1 MKVKKILIILLVIV
15 ITAFFL
21 TNFSSIYTIDDYA
34 YVIAMGL
41 DNSDD
46 SDLILS
52 LQIAIPAG
60 SSKGSES
67 SSSQSSSSIVS
78 TVKCKNINGGVNL
91 INDYLGQKLN
101 LSYCKAMVF
110 SEDIAKKGIG
120 NYICTATNDIEI
132 RPSCDIIV
140 SKCSALDYITNSKPL
155 LENLSSKYYEIA
167 SSSQKDT
174 GLTRTISLMSFYN
187 RYYDSLCEPYA
198 PLSSIEESNE
208 SGKANKTSQSN
219 QKTNQDNKVDN
230 SNQSNQAS
238 QVNPANQADQLNQ
251 TSQANQANQLNQA
264 EQAEQINSN
273 TSINK
278 KESESNSED
287 AKNEVQGKTLDSD
300 KNSDN
305 SNGGDSS
312 SSSGGNSESE
322 SSDSN
327 SGGKSESESSSS
339 SSGGKSES
347 SSKKDVE
354 KDNANA
360 KIKNQGLAIF
370 KDDKLIGEISR
381 EETLCYMLVSGKL
394 KDAVINVPSPFEDAD
409 YVSLNISSV
418 HSKNKVEIKNGTPFI
433 TCNISL
439 SARVLSSTKTS
450 NYLSKENS
458 LALEY
463 ATNSY
468 LNANITDFLYKTSK
482 ELKSDFI
489 GFGRNAVRSFKTMD
503 DWKNYDWLNKYQ
515 NSEFNV
521 NVNTTVKS
529 SYLLIG

>member
-1 MKVKKILIILLVIV
+1 MKIKKILIILLIIV

-208 SGKANKTSQSN
+208 SGKAN
-219 QKTNQDNKVDN
+219 
-230 SNQSNQAS
+230 
-238 QVNPANQADQLNQ
+238 Q
-251 TSQANQANQLNQA
+251 TSQANQKTNQA
-264 EQAEQINSN
+264 NQAEQINSN

-287 AKNEVQGKTLDSD
+287 AKNDVQGKTLDSD
-300 KNSDN
+300 KNSNDT
-305 SNGGDSS
+305 
-312 SSSGGNSESE
+312 
-322 SSDSN
+322 N
-327 SGGKSESESSSS
+327 SGGSSS

-354 KDNANA
+354 KDNASE

>member
-198 PLSSIEESNE
+198 PLSSIEESN
-208 SGKANKTSQSN
+208 
-219 QKTNQDNKVDN
+219 
-230 SNQSNQAS
+230 
-238 QVNPANQADQLNQ
+238 
-251 TSQANQANQLNQA
+251 
-264 EQAEQINSN
+264 
-273 TSINK
+273 
-278 KESESNSED
+278 SED
-287 AKNEVQGKTLDSD
+287 AKNEVQGKTLNSD

-305 SNGGDSS
+305 SNVGD
-312 SSSGGNSESE
+312 
-322 SSDSN
+322 
-327 SGGKSESESSSS
+327 SSS

-347 SSKKDVE
+347 SSKKDIE

>member
-1 MKVKKILIILLVIV
+1 MKVKNILIILLVIV

-110 SEDIAKKGIG
+110 SEEIAKKGIG

-208 SGKANKTSQSN
+208 SGKANKTSQAN
-219 QKTNQDNKVDN
+219 TKTNQDNQVDN
-230 SNQSNQAS
+230 SNQSNQTS
-238 QVNPANQADQLNQ
+238 QANQADQANQ

-264 EQAEQINSN
+264 NKAEQINSN

-278 KESESNSED
+278 KEAESNSEA

-312 SSSGGNSESE
+312 SSSGGNSES
-322 SSDSN
+322 
-327 SGGKSESESSSS
+327 
-339 SSGGKSES
+339 

-354 KDNANA
+354 KDNTNA

-503 DWKNYDWLNKYQ
+503 NWKNYDWLNKYQ

>member
-208 SGKANKTSQSN
+208 SGKAN
-219 QKTNQDNKVDN
+219 
-230 SNQSNQAS
+230 
-238 QVNPANQADQLNQ
+238 Q
-251 TSQANQANQLNQA
+251 TSQANQKTNQA
-264 EQAEQINSN
+264 NQAEQINSN

-287 AKNEVQGKTLDSD
+287 AKNDVQGKTLDSD
-300 KNSDN
+300 KNSNDTN
-305 SNGGDSS
+305 SGGSS
-312 SSSGGNSESE
+312 SSSGR
-322 SSDSN
+322 
-327 SGGKSESESSSS
+327 
-339 SSGGKSES
+339 KSES

-354 KDNANA
+354 KDNTNA

-418 HSKNKVEIKNGTPFI
+418 HSKNKVEIKNGIPFI

-468 LNANITDFLYKTSK
+468 LNANVTDFLYKTSK

>member
-110 SEDIAKKGIG
+110 SEEIAKKGIG

-312 SSSGGNSESE
+312 SSSGGNSES
-322 SSDSN
+322 
-327 SGGKSESESSSS
+327 
-339 SSGGKSES
+339 

-354 KDNANA
+354 KDNTNA

-394 KDAVINVPSPFEDAD
+394 KDAVINIPSPFEDAD

>member
-1 MKVKKILIILLVIV
+1 MKVKKFLIILLVIV

-198 PLSSIEESNE
+198 PLSSIEESN
-208 SGKANKTSQSN
+208 GG
-219 QKTNQDNKVDN
+219 
-230 SNQSNQAS
+230 
-238 QVNPANQADQLNQ
+238 
-251 TSQANQANQLNQA
+251 
-264 EQAEQINSN
+264 
-273 TSINK
+273 
-278 KESESNSED
+278 D

-300 KNSDN
+300 KKSDN
-305 SNGGDSS
+305 SNGGDYSS
-312 SSSGGNSESE
+312 SSDGKSESE

-327 SGGKSESESSSS
+327 SGGKSESEGSSS
-339 SSGGKSES
+339 SSGGNSES

-354 KDNANA
+354 KDNTNA

-468 LNANITDFLYKTSK
+468 LNATITDFLYKTSK

-503 DWKNYDWLNKYQ
+503 NWKNYDWLNKYQ

-521 NVNTTVKS
+521 NVDTTVKS

>member
-208 SGKANKTSQSN
+208 SGKAN
-219 QKTNQDNKVDN
+219 
-230 SNQSNQAS
+230 
-238 QVNPANQADQLNQ
+238 Q
-251 TSQANQANQLNQA
+251 TSQANQKTNQA
-264 EQAEQINSN
+264 NQAEQINSN

-287 AKNEVQGKTLDSD
+287 AKNDVQGKTLDSD
-300 KNSDN
+300 KNSNDTN
-305 SNGGDSS
+305 SGGSS
-312 SSSGGNSESE
+312 SSSGR
-322 SSDSN
+322 
-327 SGGKSESESSSS
+327 
-339 SSGGKSES
+339 KSES

-354 KDNANA
+354 KDNTNA

-418 HSKNKVEIKNGTPFI
+418 HSKNKVEIVNNTPFI

-503 DWKNYDWLNKYQ
+503 NWKNYDWLNKYQ

>member
-1 MKVKKILIILLVIV
+1 MKIKKILIILLIIV

-78 TVKCKNINGGVNL
+78 SVKCKNINGGVNL

-110 SEDIAKKGIG
+110 SEEIAKKGIG

-208 SGKANKTSQSN
+208 SGKANQTSQAN
-219 QKTNQDNKVDN
+219 TKTNQDNQVDN

-273 TSINK
+273 ASINK
-278 KESESNSED
+278 KESESNSEA
-287 AKNEVQGKTLDSD
+287 AKNEVQGKTLNSD
-300 KNSDN
+300 KNSNDT
-305 SNGGDSS
+305 NGG
-312 SSSGGNSESE
+312 G
-322 SSDSN
+322 
-327 SGGKSESESSSS
+327 SSSS
-339 SSGGKSES
+339 SSGKSES

-354 KDNANA
+354 KDNASE

-394 KDAVINVPSPFEDAD
+394 KEAVINVPSPFEDAD

>member
-1 MKVKKILIILLVIV
+1 MKIKKILIILLIIV

-208 SGKANKTSQSN
+208 SGKANQTSQAN
-219 QKTNQDNKVDN
+219 QKTNQDNQVDN
-230 SNQSNQAS
+230 SNQSNQES
-238 QVNPANQADQLNQ
+238 
-251 TSQANQANQLNQA
+251 QANQLNQA
-264 EQAEQINSN
+264 KQSEQINSN
-273 TSINK
+273 ASINK

-305 SNGGDSS
+305 SNGG
-312 SSSGGNSESE
+312 G
-322 SSDSN
+322 
-327 SGGKSESESSSS
+327 SSS

-354 KDNANA
+354 KDNASE

-394 KDAVINVPSPFEDAD
+394 KEAVINVPSPFEDAD

>member
-110 SEDIAKKGIG
+110 SEEIAKKGIG

-208 SGKANKTSQSN
+208 SGKANQTSQAN
-219 QKTNQDNKVDN
+219 TKTNQDNQVDN

-238 QVNPANQADQLNQ
+238 QANQ
-251 TSQANQANQLNQA
+251 S
-264 EQAEQINSN
+264 EQINSN
-273 TSINK
+273 ASINK
-278 KESESNSED
+278 KESESNSEA
-287 AKNEVQGKTLDSD
+287 AKNEVQGKTLNSD
-300 KNSDN
+300 KNSNDT
-305 SNGGDSS
+305 NGG
-312 SSSGGNSESE
+312 G
-322 SSDSN
+322 
-327 SGGKSESESSSS
+327 SSSS
-339 SSGGKSES
+339 SSGKSES

-354 KDNANA
+354 KDNASE

-394 KDAVINVPSPFEDAD
+394 KEAVINVPSPFEDAD

-418 HSKNKVEIKNGTPFI
+418 HSKNKVEIVNDTPFI

>member
-1 MKVKKILIILLVIV
+1 VKIKKILIILLVIV

-208 SGKANKTSQSN
+208 SGKAN
-219 QKTNQDNKVDN
+219 
-230 SNQSNQAS
+230 
-238 QVNPANQADQLNQ
+238 Q
-251 TSQANQANQLNQA
+251 TSQANQKTNQA
-264 EQAEQINSN
+264 NQAEQINSN

-287 AKNEVQGKTLDSD
+287 AKNDVQGKTLDSD
-300 KNSDN
+300 KNSNDTN
-305 SNGGDSS
+305 SGGSS
-312 SSSGGNSESE
+312 SSSGR
-322 SSDSN
+322 
-327 SGGKSESESSSS
+327 
-339 SSGGKSES
+339 KSES

-354 KDNANA
+354 KDNASE

-394 KDAVINVPSPFEDAD
+394 KEAVINVPSPFEDAD

>member
-60 SSKGSES
+60 SSKRSES

-198 PLSSIEESNE
+198 PLSSIEESN
-208 SGKANKTSQSN
+208 
-219 QKTNQDNKVDN
+219 
-230 SNQSNQAS
+230 
-238 QVNPANQADQLNQ
+238 
-251 TSQANQANQLNQA
+251 
-264 EQAEQINSN
+264 
-273 TSINK
+273 
-278 KESESNSED
+278 
-287 AKNEVQGKTLDSD
+287 
-300 KNSDN
+300 
-305 SNGGDSS
+305 GGDSS
-312 SSSGGNSESE
+312 SSSGG
-322 SSDSN
+322 
-327 SGGKSESESSSS
+327 KSEGEGSSS
-339 SSGGKSES
+339 SSGGKSTSEGSSSSSGGNSES

-354 KDNANA
+354 KDNASE

-418 HSKNKVEIKNGTPFI
+418 HSKNKLEIKNGTPFI

>member
-21 TNFSSIYTIDDYA
+21 TDFSSIYTIDDYA

-110 SEDIAKKGIG
+110 SEDIAKQGIG

-208 SGKANKTSQSN
+208 SGKSNKTSQSN
-219 QKTNQDNKVDN
+219 QKTNQDNQVDN
-230 SNQSNQAS
+230 SNQSNQES
-238 QVNPANQADQLNQ
+238 QVNPANQ
-251 TSQANQANQLNQA
+251 TSQSNTKTNQDNK
-264 EQAEQINSN
+264 AEQINSN
-273 TSINK
+273 ASINK

-312 SSSGGNSESE
+312 SSSGGNSES
-322 SSDSN
+322 
-327 SGGKSESESSSS
+327 
-339 SSGGKSES
+339 

-354 KDNANA
+354 KDNASE

-394 KDAVINVPSPFEDAD
+394 KEAVINVPSPFEDAD

>member
-1 MKVKKILIILLVIV
+1 MKIKKILIILLIIV

-198 PLSSIEESNE
+198 PLSSIEESN
-208 SGKANKTSQSN
+208 GG
-219 QKTNQDNKVDN
+219 
-230 SNQSNQAS
+230 
-238 QVNPANQADQLNQ
+238 
-251 TSQANQANQLNQA
+251 
-264 EQAEQINSN
+264 
-273 TSINK
+273 
-278 KESESNSED
+278 D

-305 SNGGDSS
+305 SNGGD
-312 SSSGGNSESE
+312 
-322 SSDSN
+322 
-327 SGGKSESESSSS
+327 SSS

-394 KDAVINVPSPFEDAD
+394 KDAVINIPSPFEDAD

>member
-60 SSKGSES
+60 SSKVSETYS
-67 SSSQSSSSIVS
+67 RQSSSSIVS

-174 GLTRTISLMSFYN
+174 GLTKTISLMSFYN

-208 SGKANKTSQSN
+208 SGKANKTSQAN
-219 QKTNQDNKVDN
+219 TKTNQDNQVDN

-238 QVNPANQADQLNQ
+238 QANQ
-251 TSQANQANQLNQA
+251 S
-264 EQAEQINSN
+264 EQINSN
-273 TSINK
+273 ASINK
-278 KESESNSED
+278 KESESNSEA
-287 AKNEVQGKTLDSD
+287 AKNEVQGKTLNSD
-300 KNSDN
+300 KNSNDT
-305 SNGGDSS
+305 NGG
-312 SSSGGNSESE
+312 G
-322 SSDSN
+322 
-327 SGGKSESESSSS
+327 SSSS
-339 SSGGKSES
+339 SSGKSES

-354 KDNANA
+354 KDNASE

-394 KDAVINVPSPFEDAD
+394 KEAVINVPSPFEDAD

>member
-110 SEDIAKKGIG
+110 SEEIAKKGIG

-198 PLSSIEESNE
+198 PLSSIEESN
-208 SGKANKTSQSN
+208 GG
-219 QKTNQDNKVDN
+219 
-230 SNQSNQAS
+230 
-238 QVNPANQADQLNQ
+238 
-251 TSQANQANQLNQA
+251 
-264 EQAEQINSN
+264 
-273 TSINK
+273 
-278 KESESNSED
+278 D
-287 AKNEVQGKTLDSD
+287 AKNDVQGKTLDSD

-305 SNGGDSS
+305 SNGGGSS
-312 SSSGGNSESE
+312 SSSGGN
-322 SSDSN
+322 
-327 SGGKSESESSSS
+327 
-339 SSGGKSES
+339 SES

-354 KDNANA
+354 KDNSNA

>member
-1 MKVKKILIILLVIV
+1 MKVKKFLIILLVIV

-110 SEDIAKKGIG
+110 SEEIAKKGIG

-208 SGKANKTSQSN
+208 SGKANQTSQAN
-219 QKTNQDNKVDN
+219 TKTNQDNQVDN
-230 SNQSNQAS
+230 SNQSNQES
-238 QVNPANQADQLNQ
+238 QANQADQANQ

-264 EQAEQINSN
+264 NQAEQINSN
-273 TSINK
+273 ASINK

-305 SNGGDSS
+305 SNGED
-312 SSSGGNSESE
+312 
-322 SSDSN
+322 
-327 SGGKSESESSSS
+327 SSS

-394 KDAVINVPSPFEDAD
+394 KDAVINIPSPFEDAD

>member
-78 TVKCKNINGGVNL
+78 TIKCKNINGGVNL

-198 PLSSIEESNE
+198 PLSSIEESN
-208 SGKANKTSQSN
+208 GG
-219 QKTNQDNKVDN
+219 
-230 SNQSNQAS
+230 
-238 QVNPANQADQLNQ
+238 
-251 TSQANQANQLNQA
+251 
-264 EQAEQINSN
+264 
-273 TSINK
+273 
-278 KESESNSED
+278 D
-287 AKNEVQGKTLDSD
+287 AKNEVQGKTLNSD

-305 SNGGDSS
+305 SNGGD
-312 SSSGGNSESE
+312 
-322 SSDSN
+322 
-327 SGGKSESESSSS
+327 SSS

-418 HSKNKVEIKNGTPFI
+418 HSKNKVEIKNGMPFI

>member
-1 MKVKKILIILLVIV
+1 MKIKKILIILLIIV

-198 PLSSIEESNE
+198 PLSSIEESN
-208 SGKANKTSQSN
+208 
-219 QKTNQDNKVDN
+219 
-230 SNQSNQAS
+230 
-238 QVNPANQADQLNQ
+238 
-251 TSQANQANQLNQA
+251 
-264 EQAEQINSN
+264 
-273 TSINK
+273 
-278 KESESNSED
+278 
-287 AKNEVQGKTLDSD
+287 
-300 KNSDN
+300 
-305 SNGGDSS
+305 GGDSS
-312 SSSGGNSESE
+312 SSSGG
-322 SSDSN
+322 
-327 SGGKSESESSSS
+327 KSEGEGSSS
-339 SSGGKSES
+339 SSGGKSTSEGSSSSSGGNSES

-354 KDNANA
+354 KDNASE

-394 KDAVINVPSPFEDAD
+394 KEAVINVPSPFEDAD

>member
-46 SDLILS
+46 SNLILS

-198 PLSSIEESNE
+198 PLSSIEESN
-208 SGKANKTSQSN
+208 
-219 QKTNQDNKVDN
+219 
-230 SNQSNQAS
+230 
-238 QVNPANQADQLNQ
+238 
-251 TSQANQANQLNQA
+251 
-264 EQAEQINSN
+264 
-273 TSINK
+273 
-278 KESESNSED
+278 
-287 AKNEVQGKTLDSD
+287 
-300 KNSDN
+300 
-305 SNGGDSS
+305 GGDSS
-312 SSSGGNSESE
+312 SSSGG
-322 SSDSN
+322 
-327 SGGKSESESSSS
+327 KSEGEGSSS
-339 SSGGKSES
+339 SSGGKSTSEGSSSSSGGNSES

-354 KDNANA
+354 KDNASE

-394 KDAVINVPSPFEDAD
+394 KEAVINVPSPFEDAD

>member
-110 SEDIAKKGIG
+110 SEEIAKKGIG

-208 SGKANKTSQSN
+208 SGKANKTSQ
-219 QKTNQDNKVDN
+219 
-230 SNQSNQAS
+230 
-238 QVNPANQADQLNQ
+238 ANQV
-251 TSQANQANQLNQA
+251 
-264 EQAEQINSN
+264 EQINSN

-300 KNSDN
+300 KNSNDT
-305 SNGGDSS
+305 NGGDSS
-312 SSSGGNSESE
+312 SSSGGKSENE

-327 SGGKSESESSSS
+327 SGGKSESEGSSS
-339 SSGGKSES
+339 SSGGNSES

-354 KDNANA
+354 KDNTNA

-394 KDAVINVPSPFEDAD
+394 KDAVINIPSPFEDSD

>member
-1 MKVKKILIILLVIV
+1 MKVKKFLIILLVIV

-208 SGKANKTSQSN
+208 SGKAN
-219 QKTNQDNKVDN
+219 
-230 SNQSNQAS
+230 
-238 QVNPANQADQLNQ
+238 Q

-264 EQAEQINSN
+264 NKAEQINSN
-273 TSINK
+273 ASINK

-312 SSSGGNSESE
+312 SSSGGNSES
-322 SSDSN
+322 
-327 SGGKSESESSSS
+327 
-339 SSGGKSES
+339 

-354 KDNANA
+354 KDNASE

>member
-1 MKVKKILIILLVIV
+1 MKVKNILIILLVIV

-110 SEDIAKKGIG
+110 SEEIAKKGIG

-208 SGKANKTSQSN
+208 SGKANQTSQAN
-219 QKTNQDNKVDN
+219 TKTNQDNQVDN

-300 KNSDN
+300 KNSNDT
-305 SNGGDSS
+305 NGGD
-312 SSSGGNSESE
+312 
-322 SSDSN
+322 
-327 SGGKSESESSSS
+327 SSS

-418 HSKNKVEIKNGTPFI
+418 HSKNKVEIKNGTPFV

-503 DWKNYDWLNKYQ
+503 NWKNYDWLNKYQ

-521 NVNTTVKS
+521 NINTTVKS

>member
-1 MKVKKILIILLVIV
+1 MKIKKILIILLVIV

-208 SGKANKTSQSN
+208 SGKAN
-219 QKTNQDNKVDN
+219 
-230 SNQSNQAS
+230 
-238 QVNPANQADQLNQ
+238 Q
-251 TSQANQANQLNQA
+251 TSQANQKTNQA
-264 EQAEQINSN
+264 NQAEQINSN

-287 AKNEVQGKTLDSD
+287 AKNDVQGKTLDSD
-300 KNSDN
+300 KNSNDTN
-305 SNGGDSS
+305 SGGSS
-312 SSSGGNSESE
+312 SSSGR
-322 SSDSN
+322 
-327 SGGKSESESSSS
+327 
-339 SSGGKSES
+339 KSES

-354 KDNANA
+354 KDNASE

-394 KDAVINVPSPFEDAD
+394 KEAVINVPSPFEDAD

>member
-208 SGKANKTSQSN
+208 SGKANQTSQAN
-219 QKTNQDNKVDN
+219 TKTNQDNQVDN

-238 QVNPANQADQLNQ
+238 QANQ
-251 TSQANQANQLNQA
+251 S
-264 EQAEQINSN
+264 EQINSN
-273 TSINK
+273 ASINK
-278 KESESNSED
+278 KESESNSEA
-287 AKNEVQGKTLDSD
+287 AKNEVQGKTLNSD
-300 KNSDN
+300 KNSNDT
-305 SNGGDSS
+305 NGG
-312 SSSGGNSESE
+312 G
-322 SSDSN
+322 
-327 SGGKSESESSSS
+327 SSSS
-339 SSGGKSES
+339 SSGKSES

-354 KDNANA
+354 KDNASE

-394 KDAVINVPSPFEDAD
+394 KEAVINVPSPFEDAD

>member
-60 SSKGSES
+60 SSKRSES

-198 PLSSIEESNE
+198 PLSSIEESN
-208 SGKANKTSQSN
+208 
-219 QKTNQDNKVDN
+219 
-230 SNQSNQAS
+230 
-238 QVNPANQADQLNQ
+238 
-251 TSQANQANQLNQA
+251 
-264 EQAEQINSN
+264 
-273 TSINK
+273 
-278 KESESNSED
+278 
-287 AKNEVQGKTLDSD
+287 
-300 KNSDN
+300 
-305 SNGGDSS
+305 GGDSS
-312 SSSGGNSESE
+312 SSSGG
-322 SSDSN
+322 
-327 SGGKSESESSSS
+327 KSEGEGSSS
-339 SSGGKSES
+339 SSGGKSTSEGSSSSSGGNSES

-354 KDNANA
+354 KDNASE

-394 KDAVINVPSPFEDAD
+394 KEAVINVPSPFEDAD

>member
-1 MKVKKILIILLVIV
+1 MKVKNILIILLVIV

-110 SEDIAKKGIG
+110 SEEIAKKGIG

-208 SGKANKTSQSN
+208 SGKANQTSQSN
-219 QKTNQDNKVDN
+219 QANQDNQVDN

-238 QVNPANQADQLNQ
+238 QANPANQADQLNQ

-305 SNGGDSS
+305 SNGGGSS
-312 SSSGGNSESE
+312 SSSGGN
-322 SSDSN
+322 
-327 SGGKSESESSSS
+327 
-339 SSGGKSES
+339 SES

-418 HSKNKVEIKNGTPFI
+418 HSKNKVEIKNGTPFV

-503 DWKNYDWLNKYQ
+503 NWKNYDWLNKYQ

-521 NVNTTVKS
+521 NINTTVKS

>member
-46 SDLILS
+46 SNLILS

-312 SSSGGNSESE
+312 SSSGGNSES
-322 SSDSN
+322 
-327 SGGKSESESSSS
+327 
-339 SSGGKSES
+339 

-354 KDNANA
+354 KDNTNA

-418 HSKNKVEIKNGTPFI
+418 HSKNKVEIKNGTPFV

-503 DWKNYDWLNKYQ
+503 NWKNYDWLNKYQ

-521 NVNTTVKS
+521 NINTTVKS

>member
-1 MKVKKILIILLVIV
+1 MKIKKILIILLVIV

-208 SGKANKTSQSN
+208 SGKAN
-219 QKTNQDNKVDN
+219 
-230 SNQSNQAS
+230 
-238 QVNPANQADQLNQ
+238 Q
-251 TSQANQANQLNQA
+251 TSQANQKTNQA
-264 EQAEQINSN
+264 NQAEQINSN

-287 AKNEVQGKTLDSD
+287 AKNDVQGKTLDSD
-300 KNSDN
+300 KNSNDTN
-305 SNGGDSS
+305 SGGSS
-312 SSSGGNSESE
+312 SSSGR
-322 SSDSN
+322 
-327 SGGKSESESSSS
+327 
-339 SSGGKSES
+339 KSES

-354 KDNANA
+354 KDNTNA

-394 KDAVINVPSPFEDAD
+394 KDAVINIPSPFEDAD

>member
-1 MKVKKILIILLVIV
+1 MKIKKILIILLVIV

-208 SGKANKTSQSN
+208 SGKAN
-219 QKTNQDNKVDN
+219 
-230 SNQSNQAS
+230 
-238 QVNPANQADQLNQ
+238 Q

-300 KNSDN
+300 KNSNDT
-305 SNGGDSS
+305 NGGD
-312 SSSGGNSESE
+312 
-322 SSDSN
+322 
-327 SGGKSESESSSS
+327 SSS

-347 SSKKDVE
+347 SSKKDIE

-503 DWKNYDWLNKYQ
+503 DWKKYDWLNKYQ

-521 NVNTTVKS
+521 NINTTVKS

>member
-110 SEDIAKKGIG
+110 SEEIAKKGIG

-155 LENLSSKYYEIA
+155 LEKLSSKYYEIA

-198 PLSSIEESNE
+198 PLSSIEESN
-208 SGKANKTSQSN
+208 
-219 QKTNQDNKVDN
+219 
-230 SNQSNQAS
+230 
-238 QVNPANQADQLNQ
+238 
-251 TSQANQANQLNQA
+251 
-264 EQAEQINSN
+264 
-273 TSINK
+273 
-278 KESESNSED
+278 SED

-312 SSSGGNSESE
+312 SSSGG
-322 SSDSN
+322 
-327 SGGKSESESSSS
+327 
-339 SSGGKSES
+339 KSES
-347 SSKKDVE
+347 SSKKDIE

-468 LNANITDFLYKTSK
+468 LNANVTDFLYKTSK

>member
-198 PLSSIEESNE
+198 PLSSIEKSNE
-208 SGKANKTSQSN
+208 SGKANQTSQAN
-219 QKTNQDNKVDN
+219 TKTNQDNQVDN
-230 SNQSNQAS
+230 SNQSNQES
-238 QVNPANQADQLNQ
+238 QANQADQANQ

-264 EQAEQINSN
+264 NQAEQINSN
-273 TSINK
+273 ASINK

-300 KNSDN
+300 KNSNN
-305 SNGGDSS
+305 SNGGDS
-312 SSSGGNSESE
+312 N
-322 SSDSN
+322 
-327 SGGKSESESSSS
+327 S

-354 KDNANA
+354 KDNTSE

-394 KDAVINVPSPFEDAD
+394 KEAVINVPSPFEDAD

>member
-1 MKVKKILIILLVIV
+1 MKIKKILIILLIIV

-110 SEDIAKKGIG
+110 SEEIAKKGIG

-198 PLSSIEESNE
+198 PLSSIEESN
-208 SGKANKTSQSN
+208 GG
-219 QKTNQDNKVDN
+219 
-230 SNQSNQAS
+230 
-238 QVNPANQADQLNQ
+238 
-251 TSQANQANQLNQA
+251 
-264 EQAEQINSN
+264 
-273 TSINK
+273 
-278 KESESNSED
+278 D

-312 SSSGGNSESE
+312 SSSGGNSES
-322 SSDSN
+322 
-327 SGGKSESESSSS
+327 
-339 SSGGKSES
+339 

-354 KDNANA
+354 KDNTNA

-394 KDAVINVPSPFEDAD
+394 KDAVINIPSPFEDAD

>member
-46 SDLILS
+46 SNLILS

-110 SEDIAKKGIG
+110 SEEIAKKGIG

-208 SGKANKTSQSN
+208 SGKANKTSQAN
-219 QKTNQDNKVDN
+219 TKTNQDNQVDN

-238 QVNPANQADQLNQ
+238 QANQ
-251 TSQANQANQLNQA
+251 S
-264 EQAEQINSN
+264 EQINSN
-273 TSINK
+273 ASINK
-278 KESESNSED
+278 KESESNSEV
-287 AKNEVQGKTLDSD
+287 AKNEVQGKTLNSD
-300 KNSDN
+300 KNSNDT
-305 SNGGDSS
+305 NGG
-312 SSSGGNSESE
+312 G
-322 SSDSN
+322 
-327 SGGKSESESSSS
+327 SSSS
-339 SSGGKSES
+339 SSEKSES

-354 KDNANA
+354 KDNTNA

-394 KDAVINVPSPFEDAD
+394 KEAVINVPSPFEDAD

-503 DWKNYDWLNKYQ
+503 NWKNYDWLNKYQ

-521 NVNTTVKS
+521 NINTTVKS

>member
-1 MKVKKILIILLVIV
+1 VKVKKILIILLVIV

-110 SEDIAKKGIG
+110 SEEIAKKGIG

-198 PLSSIEESNE
+198 PLSSIEESN
-208 SGKANKTSQSN
+208 
-219 QKTNQDNKVDN
+219 
-230 SNQSNQAS
+230 
-238 QVNPANQADQLNQ
+238 
-251 TSQANQANQLNQA
+251 
-264 EQAEQINSN
+264 
-273 TSINK
+273 
-278 KESESNSED
+278 SED
-287 AKNEVQGKTLDSD
+287 AKNEVQGKTLNSD

-305 SNGGDSS
+305 SNVGDSS
-312 SSSGGNSESE
+312 SSSGGKSEGE
-322 SSDSN
+322 GSDSN
-327 SGGKSESESSSS
+327 SGGKSESEGSSS

-347 SSKKDVE
+347 SSKKDIE

-394 KDAVINVPSPFEDAD
+394 KDAVINIPSPFEDSD

-468 LNANITDFLYKTSK
+468 LNANVTDFLYKTSK

>member
-1 MKVKKILIILLVIV
+1 MKVKNILIILLVIV

-110 SEDIAKKGIG
+110 SEEIAKKGIG

-208 SGKANKTSQSN
+208 SGKANQTSQAN
-219 QKTNQDNKVDN
+219 TKTNQDNQVDN

-238 QVNPANQADQLNQ
+238 Q
-251 TSQANQANQLNQA
+251 ANQLNQA
-264 EQAEQINSN
+264 NQSEQINSN
-273 TSINK
+273 ASINK
-278 KESESNSED
+278 KEAESNSED

-300 KNSDN
+300 KNSNDT
-305 SNGGDSS
+305 NGG
-312 SSSGGNSESE
+312 G
-322 SSDSN
+322 
-327 SGGKSESESSSS
+327 SSS

-347 SSKKDVE
+347 TSKKDVE
-354 KDNANA
+354 KDNTNA

-418 HSKNKVEIKNGTPFI
+418 HSKNKVEIKNGTPFV

-503 DWKNYDWLNKYQ
+503 NWKNYDWLNKYQ

>member
-1 MKVKKILIILLVIV
+1 MKIKKILIILLIIV

-208 SGKANKTSQSN
+208 SGKAN
-219 QKTNQDNKVDN
+219 
-230 SNQSNQAS
+230 
-238 QVNPANQADQLNQ
+238 Q
-251 TSQANQANQLNQA
+251 TSQANQKTNQA
-264 EQAEQINSN
+264 NQAEQINSN

-287 AKNEVQGKTLDSD
+287 AKNDVQGKTLDSD
-300 KNSDN
+300 KNSNDT
-305 SNGGDSS
+305 NGGD
-312 SSSGGNSESE
+312 
-322 SSDSN
+322 
-327 SGGKSESESSSS
+327 SSS

-394 KDAVINVPSPFEDAD
+394 KDAVINIPSPFEDAD

-521 NVNTTVKS
+521 NINTTVKS

>member
-110 SEDIAKKGIG
+110 SEDIAKQGIG

-198 PLSSIEESNE
+198 PLSSIEESN
-208 SGKANKTSQSN
+208 GG
-219 QKTNQDNKVDN
+219 
-230 SNQSNQAS
+230 
-238 QVNPANQADQLNQ
+238 
-251 TSQANQANQLNQA
+251 
-264 EQAEQINSN
+264 
-273 TSINK
+273 
-278 KESESNSED
+278 D
-287 AKNEVQGKTLDSD
+287 AKNDVQGKTLDSD

-305 SNGGDSS
+305 SNGGD
-312 SSSGGNSESE
+312 
-322 SSDSN
+322 
-327 SGGKSESESSSS
+327 SSS